1 MVIPNIGAFIAFG
14 MITAIFID
22 SGWYLNERIAKLIIP
37 ILIYLLLI
45 PIGYSG
51 GELVHGKVVA
61 VAGVIGTFGL
71 VADSDILMFLGTM
84 IVGPFSGLVIKKFD
98 ELIRYKVPNGFEMI
112 LDNFSLGI
120 FGGIV
125 CVLSFL
131 FIEPIVVSL
140 TNAMANGIESLM
152 NKGYLPLVSFF
163 NWARQGF
170 ILK

>member
-1 MVIPNIGAFIAFG
+1 M
-14 MITAIFID
+14 
-22 SGWYLNERIAKLIIP
+22 
-37 ILIYLLLI
+37 
-45 PIGYSG
+45 
-51 GELVHGKVVA
+51 A

-71 VADSDILMFLGTM
+71 VADSDILMFLGAM

-163 NWARQGF
+163 N
-170 ILK
+170 